1 MRRLF
6 FAVALATVMASAL
19 IGAAWAAAASLD
31 GAKAA
36 SSGKG
41 QTSSER
47 VYESGLGENVVELEA
62 LGGEGEAGKV
72 HRGSSVGKSKEELR
86 AEREREEE
94 AAARKKAKRK
104 AAKEKAAEEE
114 EAEAEAAEAEKS
126 GALSSLD
133 IGDGASTLEELE
145 VPTALLP
152 VYQACGTRY
161 GISWEV
167 LAAINKIETGFGTDL
182 GTSGAGAEGWMQF
195 LPQSWK
201 EWGIDADGDGK
212 AETTDPVDAICSA
225 ARYLAAS
232 GGETDIYDAVYAY
245 NHADWYVKE
254 VLADARRY
262 ERVAANLVDSLTE
275 LSDGATFPVGGK
287 SSFYVAGEA
296 AEALSTGGE
305 WAGEAVIS
313 SGEGEAASSEATEG
327 GEAEGEVEGASAAK
341 TATIEAEAGAKVLA
355 VAGGTVTKAGENE
368 ELGRYVVLKD
378 AYGDRFVYSGL
389 GKVKVGAGDEVTE
402 GDVLGTA
409 GETAVGFS
417 ARPDASTA
425 VDPTELLELWKQ
437 GGVGKVYGVDAE
449 GASKGTKAIR
459 SLLMSATTLKREVL
473 ADESLELPK
482 CVRKAVEANGL
493 QRQSLAALEYLT
505 GRGYE
510 LALDP
515 ITCKHANGFAVEIAE
530 VDGKSV
536 EGAQGEGTPAR
547 ELAKAVTAMDASTA
561 PQTVASATGI
571 AAAETGGTTAKTIEL
586 DYQPPQKATIV
597 DGDAVAPT
605 DAPAAVQAMI
615 AAANQIDETPYV
627 WGGGHG
633 AWVSNGYDCSG
644 SVSYVLHA
652 AKLLNTPEVSGALAS
667 FGESGTGNWVTIYA
681 NVEHVY
687 AEIAGLRWDTVGDA
701 NGSGPRWHESPVYP
715 AGFSVRHPAGL

>member
-1 MRRLF
+1 MRRLLL
-6 FAVALATVMASAL
+6 AVVLATVMASAL
-19 IGAAWAAAASLD
+19 IGAAWATAASLD
-31 GAKAA
+31 GARAAKA
-36 SSGKG
+36 KG
-41 QTSSER
+41 HTSSES
-47 VYESGLGENVVELEA
+47 VYESGLGEGVVELEA
-62 LGGEGEAGKV
+62 VGGEGEGEAGKTKV
-72 HRGSSVGKSKEELR
+72 HRGSSLGKSESELR
-86 AEREREEE
+86 AEKKREEE

-104 AAKEKAAEEE
+104 AAKEEAEEEE
-114 EAEAEAAEAEKS
+114 EAEAAEEEES

-212 AETTDPVDAICSA
+212 AETTDAVDAICSA

-275 LSDGATFPVGGK
+275 LSAGSTFPVAGK

-296 AEALSTGGE
+296 AEALSGTGE
-305 WAGEAVIS
+305 WASEATIS
-313 SGEGEAASSEATEG
+313 SGEGSAGETG
-327 GEAEGEVEGASAAK
+327 GEAEGEEEVEGASAAK
-341 TATIEAEAGAKVLA
+341 TASIDAEAGAKVLA
-355 VAGGTVTKAGENE
+355 VAGGTVAKAGEDE
-368 ELGRYVVLKD
+368 ELGKYVVLKD
-378 AYGDRFVYSGL
+378 AYGDRFVYSDL
-389 GKVKVGAGDEVTE
+389 GQVKVGAGDEVGE

-409 GETAVGFS
+409 GEAAIGFS

-437 GGVGKVYGVDAE
+437 GGAGKVYGVDAE
-449 GASKGTKAIR
+449 GDSSGTKAVR

-473 ADESLELPK
+473 ADEDLELPR
-482 CVRKAVEANGL
+482 CVREAVEANHL

-510 LALDP
+510 LALDAG
-515 ITCKHANGFAVEIAE
+515 TCKHENGFAVEIAE

-547 ELAKAVTAMDASTA
+547 ELAKTVTAMDASTA

-652 AKLLNTPEVSGALAS
+652 AKLLSTPEVSGALAS

-681 NVEHVY
+681 NGEHVY

-701 NGSGPRWHESPVYP
+701 SGSGPRWHESPVYP

>member
-1 MRRLF
+1 MRRLLL
-6 FAVALATVMASAL
+6 AVVLATVMASAL
-19 IGAAWAAAASLD
+19 IGAAWATAASLD
-31 GAKAA
+31 GARAAKA
-36 SSGKG
+36 KG
-41 QTSSER
+41 HTSSEG
-47 VYESGLGENVVELEA
+47 VYESGLGEGVVELEA
-62 LGGEGEAGKV
+62 VGGEGEAEAGKAKV
-72 HRGSSVGKSKEELR
+72 HRGSSLGKSESELR
-86 AEREREEE
+86 AEKKREEE

-104 AAKEKAAEEE
+104 AAKEKAEEE
-114 EAEAEAAEAEKS
+114 EAEVAEEEES

-232 GGETDIYDAVYAY
+232 GGETDIYDAVFAY

-275 LSDGATFPVGGK
+275 LSAGSTFPVAGK

-296 AEALSTGGE
+296 AEALSGTGE
-305 WAGEAVIS
+305 WASDATIS
-313 SGEGEAASSEATEG
+313 SGEGSAGETG
-327 GEAEGEVEGASAAK
+327 GEAAEEEEEVEGASAAK
-341 TATIEAEAGAKVLA
+341 TASIDAEAGAKVLA
-355 VAGGTVTKAGENE
+355 VVGGTVTKAGENE
-368 ELGRYVVLKD
+368 ELGKYVVLKD

-389 GKVKVGAGDEVTE
+389 GQVKVGAGDEVGE

-409 GETAVGFS
+409 GEAAIGFS

-425 VDPTELLELWKQ
+425 VDPTELLELWTQ

-449 GASKGTKAIR
+449 GDSAGTKAVR

-473 ADESLELPK
+473 ADEDPELPR
-482 CVRKAVEANGL
+482 CVREAVEANQL

-510 LALDP
+510 LALDAT
-515 ITCKHANGFAVEIAE
+515 TCKHENGFAVEIAE

-536 EGAQGEGTPAR
+536 EGAQGEGTPAG
-547 ELAKAVTAMDASTA
+547 ELAKTVTAMDASTA

-681 NVEHVY
+681 NGEHVY

-701 NGSGPRWHESPVYP
+701 SGSGPRWHESPVYP